1 MYNWQETLV
10 DLLGVAGRRS
20 CLPMVVCCSS
30 RDELDAVCSAVSNLP
45 YIFLTSLVFFFFFF
59 FFLSHFFSN
68 CTDNFF
74 AIGIVLIINWFLFSG
89 IPCHSMHLVQLCL
102 WLVKYYLLLEA
113 GWDKVWPLIL
123 AGGVSCL

>member
-45 YIFLTSLVFFFFFF
+45 YIFLTSLVFFF
-59 FFLSHFFSN
+59 SHFFSN
-68 CTDNFF
+68 CTDNLF
-74 AIGIVLIINWFLFSG
+74 AIGIVLIIN
-89 IPCHSMHLVQLCL
+89 
-102 WLVKYYLLLEA
+102 
-113 GWDKVWPLIL
+113 
-123 AGGVSCL
+123 